1 MGKEVATIQE
11 ENSLNYEMLLPEE
24 KQKVDEL
31 KNSISVL
38 DSNDILQY
46 ASNIQGKM
54 ADFSDEIMK
63 NMKTKSAGEVGDVLS
78 TLVSEINEFGKNDNS
93 GFNFITKFFRSA
105 KMTAK
110 KLIARYSTVET
121 NIDRITGQLEL
132 NKVQLTKDIATFD
145 NMYEENL
152 KFFKE
157 LSLYIIAANQKI
169 DELKEVEL
177 PKLKQKATETN
188 EEIDIQAANDLANA
202 INKLEKKVHD
212 LGLTRM
218 VSIQMAPQIRM
229 LQSNDTEL
237 VEKIQSTIA
246 NTIPL
251 WKSQVLLALGVNN
264 SRMAYEAQNKITEA
278 TNDLLRKNSELLKQG
293 SIEVAKA
300 SERSVID
307 LEVLKQNNENII
319 STIEE
324 VLRIHQEGAVKRAE
338 AEKELM
344 LAENTLKEGL
354 SKFRE

>member
-1 MGKEVATIQE
+1 MGKEVTTIQA

-24 KQKVDEL
+24 KEKVDEL
-31 KNSISVL
+31 KNSISIL
-38 DSNDILQY
+38 ESNDILQY

>member
-1 MGKEVATIQE
+1 
-11 ENSLNYEMLLPEE
+11 
-24 KQKVDEL
+24 VDEL
-31 KNSISVL
+31 KNSISIL
-38 DSNDILQY
+38 ESNDILQY